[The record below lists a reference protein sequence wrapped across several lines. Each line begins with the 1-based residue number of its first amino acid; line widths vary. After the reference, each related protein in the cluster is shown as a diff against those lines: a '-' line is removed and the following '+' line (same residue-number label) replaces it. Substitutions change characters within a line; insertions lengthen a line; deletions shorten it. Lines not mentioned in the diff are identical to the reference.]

1 MIVKELR
8 LIGDFEVSQQVLN
21 ESDLK
26 ERLNIKQRAKLMR
39 YLSALGIRFHT
50 TPNGKIWT
58 TLQAINETY
67 F

>member
-39 YLSALGIRFHT
+39 YLSALGIRFRRPVHD
-50 TPNGKIWT
+50 PLKSIS
-58 TLQAINETY
+58 
-67 F
+67 